1 MECQL
6 SVDSFQ
12 NPQTDTAVV
21 LTTDFV
27 NGRNAES
34 SSLAQEMG
42 APTITD

>member
-21 LTTDFV
+21 FTTDFA
-27 NGRNAES
+27 NGRIGES
-34 SSLAQEMG
+34 SSLAQEMS